1 MIKEIIEI
9 KLKDE
14 FKDKALNLIDET
26 IDKVAKAYGS
36 SLSDKDKRKIKN
48 LALDQVNVNVS
59 HRANSKTL
67 WVFNVENNL
76 PILVEKDKGLPKMGP
91 LIQENNNATYQMK
104 PNLTWTLSKDNDGFS
119 QDEFEEKVLEMLLED
134 IETAAF
140 YGVLSYVGDSN
151 EY

>member
-91 LIQENNNATYQMK
+91 LIQENSRASNQGN
-104 PNLTWTLSKDNDGFS
+104 FR
-119 QDEFEEKVLEMLLED
+119 
-134 IETAAF
+134 AF
-140 YGVLSYVGDSN
+140 
-151 EY
+151 